1 MDAKDGNKGKSYSFP
16 PISLLNIGERNNINE
31 EEIKTTAIRI
41 QQTLLYFGVQVQIS
55 DISVSARFTRY
66 EITPCVGVKIKD
78 ITRHENEIRMA
89 TAATDMHIIAPI
101 PGKPA
106 IGIDIANRQSSI
118 VTIREI
124 IESWDFKLC
133 SSNLTFAVGMDIT
146 GKIIVGDIAKMPH
159 LLIGGT
165 TGSGKT
171 VCLNSII
178 MSILYKAHPNDVRLI
193 MIDTKGISL
202 TAYNGI
208 PHLLIPVVTESRKS
222 LLALN
227 WCISEMQERYKRFAN
242 CGVQDMRGYNNSVN
256 SERRMPQILI
266 IIDDLSDLMAIY
278 KSEAEQLIVRL
289 AQLSRGAG
297 MHLVIAT
304 QRPSTD
310 VVTGLIKANI
320 PSRISFSVFSA
331 IDSRV
336 ILDEKGAEELLGNGD
351 MLFKPQGCKNPIHI
365 QGVYISD
372 EEILNVVD
380 FMRNQMISLLA

>member
-1 MDAKDGNKGKSYSFP
+1 MNAKDGSEGKLYSFP
-16 PISLLNIGERNNINE
+16 PISLLNIGKRNTINE
-31 EEIKTTAIRI
+31 KEIKATAIRI
-41 QQTLLYFGVQVQIS
+41 QQTLFNFGINTIIS

-66 EITPCVGVKIKD
+66 EITPGAGVRIKD
-78 ITRHENEIRMA
+78 ITRRENEIRVA
-89 TAATDMHIIAPI
+89 TAATDMHIVAPI
-101 PGKPA
+101 PGKAA
-106 IGIDIANRQSSI
+106 IGIDIANRQRSI
-118 VTIREI
+118 VTIGEI
-124 IESWDFKLC
+124 IDSRDFKIC
-133 SSNLTFAVGMDIT
+133 PSNLTFAVGMDIT

-208 PHLLIPVVTESRKS
+208 PHLLIPVITDAKKS
-222 LLALN
+222 LAALN
-227 WCISEMQERYKRFAN
+227 WCASEMQDRYKRFADY
-242 CGVQDMRGYNNSVN
+242 GVRDLKGYNNLVN
-256 SERRMPQILI
+256 TDHRMPQILV

-289 AQLSRGAG
+289 AQLSRGVG

-320 PSRISFSVFSA
+320 PSRISFSVFST

-351 MLFKPQGCKNPIHI
+351 MLFKPQGCKNPIRI